1 MTHATFSEMRHCRK
15 TCDPDAVDDLAPAG
29 PDLVTLFYRADWT
42 SLALT
47 ARVHGRVD
55 FAAAARQALAE
66 NLLRPPPPLA
76 PPEALGVRSFA
87 GTLTLEPGGHFTA
100 DISEPA
106 ELAAEDPL
114 HWMRLR
120 REGFCSQ
127 DGDAPETPPYPQLLC
142 PARLLSG
149 FTLQLSA
156 EIGAAAGTGRRAL
169 AVTALPVPGALAT
182 RRARPDRIE
191 VIADAATG
199 ILLRSEEI
207 LDGQTLRLAEL
218 TEVAF
223 GEPGAPFRP
232 EEDAAARERRSEAF
246 ARFMS
251 GPGWTTARQAANVAG
266 TVLGPVIRH
275 APRRQDAGGPDPD
288 AAMPP
293 GDSGTGPAAGGAG
306 VPDALVHALHRAT
319 QAEFAG
325 DLHSWTDVQAAARQG
340 QATAAEHGWSGL
352 GAAVGA
358 VGDRTGVIHQVRR
371 VRTGRGGRYRVEWI
385 RSRNTEPDLACDG
398 TQLMREYPA
407 KVVLCPAIPLP
418 EVIASLVSPSAL
430 LECQLTGVRATTSGG
445 RPAFAA
451 RVGRV
456 SDSWGGLKTR
466 EGAELV
472 IDAELGIVL
481 AMVWRAGGQPAV
493 RHEFRNVT
501 AGPGDDAVFRPPLPP
516 GVRVVRTGSG
526 LLDQATAALPEPAR
540 LAVKAA
546 EGGIRAARGLLG
558 QWNARRGQ

>member
-106 ELAAEDPL
+106 ELAAEDPF

-246 ARFMS
+246 AR
-251 GPGWTTARQAANVAG
+251 
-266 TVLGPVIRH
+266 
-275 APRRQDAGGPDPD
+275 DAGGPDPD

-352 GAAVGA
+352 GAAGTGSSGSGA
-358 VGDRTGVIHQVRR
+358 GTPSRTSPA
-371 VRTGRGGRYRVEWI
+371 TGR
-385 RSRNTEPDLACDG
+385 S
-398 TQLMREYPA
+398 
-407 KVVLCPAIPLP
+407 
-418 EVIASLVSPSAL
+418 
-430 LECQLTGVRATTSGG
+430 
-445 RPAFAA
+445 
-451 RVGRV
+451 
-456 SDSWGGLKTR
+456 
-466 EGAELV
+466 
-472 IDAELGIVL
+472 
-481 AMVWRAGGQPAV
+481 
-493 RHEFRNVT
+493 
-501 AGPGDDAVFRPPLPP
+501 
-516 GVRVVRTGSG
+516 
-526 LLDQATAALPEPAR
+526 
-540 LAVKAA
+540 
-546 EGGIRAARGLLG
+546 
-558 QWNARRGQ
+558 